1 MKSDIYTLESLESD
15 FRAIPA
21 EAEKVAGYNGLDDK
35 STRRLRLLSE
45 EMICM
50 LPQLL
55 IYGKGQFWI
64 ENEGRNYE
72 LHLHVKPD
80 DTDSFDRE
88 AVIGVSTNKKNAA
101 AKGIIS
107 KICCMVETMLDEN
120 AKIAKENP
128 YGFSMAYSPAYPGG
142 MTWSLLSYRNALS
155 EPESNERSE
164 EWDELE
170 KSIISKLADE
180 VKVWLENDSTQVVI
194 ERYFNV

>member
-101 AKGIIS
+101 A
-107 KICCMVETMLDEN
+107 
-120 AKIAKENP
+120 
-128 YGFSMAYSPAYPGG
+128 
-142 MTWSLLSYRNALS
+142 
-155 EPESNERSE
+155 
-164 EWDELE
+164 
-170 KSIISKLADE
+170 
-180 VKVWLENDSTQVVI
+180 STQCVLLQALGAAMIDVEVSDNEVRDALLCI
-194 ERYFNV
+194 TRQP

>member
-80 DTDSFDRE
+80 DTNSFDRE

-170 KSIISKLADE
+170 RSIIANLADDVIVGVLGRKVDII
-180 VKVWLENDSTQVVI
+180 VKKS
-194 ERYFNV
+194 F